1 MAKVVVGAEVEVKT
15 GSAAKSVGDL
25 RKQLKD
31 AQKDVAR
38 LSDEFGVTSTEAINA
53 AKKAAQLRD
62 TIQDSKELIDAFNPA
77 TKFQAFSGAINTVV
91 GGFTALTGAQAL
103 FGEKSEQVEKVLLKV
118 QSALALSQGVSQIL
132 DAGGAFNTLA
142 AVIKSKVVTA
152 FGTLRAAIISTGIGA
167 LVVGVGLLIA
177 NFDKVKQ
184 ALLNAI
190 PGLSTFFDF
199 VGKVTDKV
207 KEWLGFSEDQ
217 LDTQIALKEA
227 TEDLTAALSKYYD
240 EIDRVAKLEKLR
252 AQIAGRSQRE
262 IEAIDEQ
269 ATQRK
274 IANIDGLIKL
284 AKEYGIATITLEQER
299 QKLLESLEITRL
311 ENQAKEADRQR
322 AISKAEAEKEKAR
335 LEALEKFQ
343 QGLRNDRAKRDQ
355 QDLESLEKLKE
366 GYLAEEQLI
375 ANQAQA
381 AAENKIFWEQW
392 YAERSLRLIEEQ
404 KAADAALT
412 AQKIANAQSVANSL
426 GLLSDVVGKQT
437 AAGKVLGIAQATI
450 NTFVAGTEALKA
462 IKTAKSPIEALAGI
476 ATMASVIAA
485 GLRTVK
491 QITQVQ
497 VPGSGGGSV
506 PNISAPIAPQL
517 NQTSLDQ
524 NSINQLNNAANRSF
538 VLESDISGNQER
550 IRRLNRAARI
560 N

>member
-311 ENQAKEADRQR
+311 ENQSKEADRQR

>member
-274 IANIDGLIKL
+274 IANIEGLIKL

-335 LEALEKFQ
+335 LEALDKFQ

-381 AAENKIFWEQW
+381 AAENKIFWEQG
-392 YAERSLRLIEEQ
+392 YAERSLRLVEEQ

-412 AQKIANAQSVANSL
+412 AQKIANAQSIANSL

-506 PNISAPIAPQL
+506 PNVSAPIAPQL

>member
-53 AKKAAQLRD
+53 AKKVAQLRD

>member
-15 GSAAKSVGDL
+15 GSAVKSVGDL

-274 IANIDGLIKL
+274 IANIEGLIKL

-335 LEALEKFQ
+335 LEALDKFQ

-392 YAERSLRLIEEQ
+392 YAERSLRLVEEQ

-506 PNISAPIAPQL
+506 PNVSAPIAPQL

-550 IRRLNRAARI
+550 IRRLNRAASI

>member
-53 AKKAAQLRD
+53 AKRAAQLRD